1 MVKLTDK
8 CLNNAIESP
17 IVAAKWLPA
26 DLKSNIL
33 KAQVEAGHKVNT
45 RLNRAM
51 TLSNVLFPFNCLM
64 LEKVPCR

>member
-33 KAQVEAGHKVNT
+33 KAQAEAGHKVST
-45 RLNRAM
+45 RLNRAV
-51 TLSNVLFPFNCLM
+51 TLSNVLFLFNCPM